1 MRGRSPCSGSGGS
14 GPCRPSPGG
23 SSRTVA
29 GSRPRTRRPRPGSP
43 AAGRAVGCRQ
53 GTPEPGPGSAG
64 AGCRASRSSSD
75 DPGPSPL
82 QAHLTLESILPS
94 GSLLIGQGGGLT
106 VAVDRARGRHAPS
119 DSEGLAKWW
128 GVLFMLPLPS
138 SRRVSS
144 SGRGASSTGAGWRR
158 GGFVHQFGSTSNRR
172 RGFAVRRFLERR
184 QGSVGGRP
192 YGGPGGLHRGAK
204 GEGPGRGVNRLSRTP
219 RTARRSR

>member
-53 GTPEPGPGSAG
+53 GTPELGPGSAG

-106 VAVDRARGRHAPS
+106 VAVDRARGWHAPS
-119 DSEGLAKWW
+119 GSEGLAKWW
-128 GVLFMLPLPS
+128 GVLFKWPWGPS
-138 SRRVSS
+138 SAHATANTPAETVGARVARFSTAGS
-144 SGRGASSTGAGWRR
+144 LPRFHGGSASALGVSRPAQR
-158 GGFVHQFGSTSNRR
+158 FMCSFPLC
-172 RGFAVRRFLERR
+172 AV
-184 QGSVGGRP
+184 GTHAP
-192 YGGPGGLHRGAK
+192 YGIWTG
-204 GEGPGRGVNRLSRTP
+204 
-219 RTARRSR
+219 